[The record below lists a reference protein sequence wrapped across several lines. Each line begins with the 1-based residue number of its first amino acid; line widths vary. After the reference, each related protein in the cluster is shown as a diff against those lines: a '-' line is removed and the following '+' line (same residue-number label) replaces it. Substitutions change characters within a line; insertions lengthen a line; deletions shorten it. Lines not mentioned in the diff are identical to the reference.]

1 MANPYKNIITLLP
14 TVCIILYYLIQY
26 DTIDITNICLKQ
38 LKSNHDNFKERNH
51 KMKNFESLVEQY
63 GEKICCDENSYSP
76 AGKLYHINNDYWEGR
91 YWYYE
96 SNKFVID
103 TYDLYIKKDYI
114 ENNMKAMSDYICLIS
129 NYIISVSGEWLNPY
143 RAIEPYSMFIMDTN
157 KPARKYVLHGN
168 SRLHM
173 VGMKFKRSMFNEH
186 LLKKL
191 DLKAQDV
198 AEIFV
203 ETQRAVT
210 NEIGKIAEGLL
221 RCRMKEVPAEIFF
234 EAKAQEWLSITLN
247 AYEDRI
253 VKKTLTKADDTAIE
267 NVARYIEDHYSL
279 HISQKF
285 LEKMSAMSGTKLKS
299 LFKEKYKMT
308 ITEFTQ
314 RKRMN
319 IAENLLLSTDLPISN
334 IAQSVGYNSFS
345 RFSTLFKRYKGI
357 YPKDVKKIVLNPY
370 NREL

>member
-1 MANPYKNIITLLP
+1 M
-14 TVCIILYYLIQY
+14 YYLTLY
-26 DTIDITNICLKQ
+26 VTIGVTNICLKQ
-38 LKSNHDNFKERNH
+38 LKLNRDNLKGRSTA
-51 KMKNFESLVEQY
+51 MKSFESLVEQY
-63 GEKICCDENSYSP
+63 GKKICYDESAYSP
-76 AGKLYHINNDYWEGR
+76 VGKLYSINNDYWEGR

-96 SNKFVID
+96 SDKFVID
-103 TYDLYIKKDYI
+103 IYDLYIKKDYI
-114 ENNMKAMSDYICLIS
+114 ENNMNAMSDYIYLIS

-143 RAIEPYSMFIMDTN
+143 RAIEPYSMFIMDTD
-157 KPARKYVLHGN
+157 KPARKYILHGN

-173 VGMKFKRSMFNEH
+173 VGMKFKKSMFDEQ
-186 LLKKL
+186 LLKRL
-191 DLKAQDV
+191 DLKARDM
-198 AEIFV
+198 AEIFI

-210 NEIGKIAEGLL
+210 NEISKIAEGIL

-247 AYEDRI
+247 AYENRI
-253 VKKTLTKADDTAIE
+253 IKNTLTKADHTAIE
-267 NVARYIEDHYSL
+267 NVAKYIEDHYSL
-279 HISQKF
+279 NISQKF
-285 LEKMSAMSGTKLKS
+285 LEKMVAMSGTKLKS

-334 IAQSVGYNSFS
+334 IAQSVGYSSFS

-357 YPKDVKKIVLNPY
+357 YPKDVKKITSNTY